1 MNDDIC
7 IFLSAWKSNNKR
19 GAGENPGQGKD
30 RSSWGNCNS
39 WQSPFFGID
48 QLIHLAV
55 FSLVFSVSLQQA
67 SRTSLIHYSS
77 KHTISTTDG
86 GDRRRYGTSCR
97 HRRKWCEILP
107 LHFLVLAQDFSPF
120 SFSLQ
125 VGYAFFSVFWR
136 QDEGEDSEDEGAAAG
151 EEDEKITRNWSIMK
165 SNPPELRKSKV
176 IQNFLYFTVVHI
188 LIFKAR

>member
-1 MNDDIC
+1 MAEIDDAMAQAVDI
-7 IFLSAWKSNNKR
+7 
-19 GAGENPGQGKD
+19 GEND
-30 RSSWGNCNS
+30 VR
-39 WQSPFFGID
+39 FF
-48 QLIHLAV
+48 
-55 FSLVFSVSLQQA
+55 
-67 SRTSLIHYSS
+67 
-77 KHTISTTDG
+77 
-86 GDRRRYGTSCR
+86 
-97 HRRKWCEILP
+97 
-107 LHFLVLAQDFSPF
+107 HFLVLAQDFSPF